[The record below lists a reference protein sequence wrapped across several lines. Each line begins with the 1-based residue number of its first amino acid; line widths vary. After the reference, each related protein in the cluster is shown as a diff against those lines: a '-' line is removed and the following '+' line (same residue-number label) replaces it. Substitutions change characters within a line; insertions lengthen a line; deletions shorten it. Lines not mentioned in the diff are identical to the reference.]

1 EKVPMSL
8 KWRNLLISVG
18 VGAVVTLIALA
29 ASSGR
34 TFDSIAD
41 YFIKESYHLA
51 GGKNI
56 VNVILVDFR
65 GFDTLLEITVLGIAS
80 LGIYALIKIELGEGI
95 LGDRDRYEGA
105 YLPNSND
112 VILRTISKVV
122 IFIVVT
128 FSWFLFNSGHH
139 EPGGGF
145 IGGLM
150 T

>member
-1 EKVPMSL
+1 MSL
-8 KWRNLLISVG
+8 KWKNLLISIG

-41 YFIKESYHLA
+41 YFIKESYNSA

-65 GFDTLLEITVLGIAS
+65 GFDTLLEIMVLGIAS
-80 LGIYALIKIELGEGI
+80 LGIYALIKVDLGEGVI
-95 LGDRDRYEGA
+95 GERDRYEGA

-122 IFIVVT
+122 VFIVVT

-145 IGGLM
+145 IGG
-150 T
+150 